1 MIKRLK
7 EFLDQNNIKYQVIT
21 HSTAFTAQEIA
32 ESAHIPGKELAKVVM
47 VSIDGNIAMAV
58 LPASHFVDL
67 KRIKEMTGGRYVELT
82 PENEYIRLFD
92 DCEPGAM
99 APFGN
104 LYNLKVYVSTSLS
117 EDPYIVFNA
126 GTHRELVRLSYKD
139 FANLVRPEVFSFSVK
154 EQQGKRMPPKE
165 G

>member
-1 MIKRLK
+1 
-7 EFLDQNNIKYQVIT
+7 
-21 HSTAFTAQEIA
+21 
-32 ESAHIPGKELAKVVM
+32 
-47 VSIDGNIAMAV
+47 
-58 LPASHFVDL
+58 
-67 KRIKEMTGGRYVELT
+67 
-82 PENEYIRLFD
+82 
-92 DCEPGAM
+92 M